1 MFRQIGPIYN
11 PNWFLMSKILTF
23 LLLAN
28 AIIAGNKLGFFIDFY
43 ESHWSFLFFVKDLNI
58 CGSFKSE
65 FALVSLCQDPL
76 WYVFASYFEKLR
88 NGSMTIT
95 PIVLVN
101 DIPSKT
107 TRCSCRPAK
116 TRRGMAIIASSILL
130 ISGISVRMTIMPIAE
145 INTIWSM
152 VAWYGKSRWAVLSR
166 RKSKSSRSMERR
178 WSYLKKKKPDP
189 KRLWRLLWAWVQ
201 AG

>member
-1 MFRQIGPIYN
+1 
-11 PNWFLMSKILTF
+11 MSKILTF

-101 DIPSKT
+101 GIPIENNSVLMQTCKD
-107 TRCSCRPAK
+107 K
-116 TRRGMAIIASSILL
+116 TRDGYYRFVDFIDLRDICENDNYAYS
-130 ISGISVRMTIMPIAE
+130 
-145 INTIWSM
+145 
-152 VAWYGKSRWAVLSR
+152 
-166 RKSKSSRSMERR
+166 
-178 WSYLKKKKPDP
+178 
-189 KRLWRLLWAWVQ
+189 
-201 AG
+201 